1 MSFFSSNRQDNR
13 CPGPITGNPL
23 NGLCERVCIQT
34 NKVFDSCRKQISE
47 TDLSLTLTNI
57 TPTGLVEPFT
67 FVSASTNGD
76 AYFTNLVIDRF
87 PDRPNFARV
96 TGTVN
101 IPLIVAFTDANGTEG
116 TGTTTLTFNQ
126 DVILFVPQPSVTPLD
141 VTVFATFNSTIGSIN
156 AEGNTATVTGCLNII
171 LKISAKVDI
180 LVPSYG
186 YPVIPPCRQAE
197 TQICPGTGDLPLFP
211 TAINNS

>member
-1 MSFFSSNRQDNR
+1 MSFFSNNRTDNR

-47 TDLSLTLTNI
+47 TGLTFTLTNI
-57 TPTGLVEPFT
+57 TPQGLTEPYT
-67 FVSASTNGD
+67 FVSAQTNGD
-76 AYFTNLVIDRF
+76 AYFSNLVIDRF

-101 IPLIVAFTDANGTEG
+101 VPIIVNFTDSTGKEG
-116 TGTTTLTFNQ
+116 SGTTVLQFNQ
-126 DVILFVPQPSVTPLD
+126 DVILFVPQPSVVPFTID
-141 VTVFATFNSTIGSIN
+141 VFAGLAIADASYLGDNTFSCDACIQ
-156 AEGNTATVTGCLNII
+156 II
-171 LKISAKVDI
+171 LRVIVNTNI

-186 YPVIPPCRQAE
+186 YCPIPPCQDYS
-197 TQICPGTGDLPLFP
+197 TNDVCPGFFDLPIYP
-211 TAINNS
+211 I